1 MNVKFIDVAGTNV
14 PNIPFVWYREEQI
27 LPTFEFCKFIDK
39 DIFIDIC
46 NRIELDVSNLD
57 LNDNTEFSISIQR
70 HILSDVNLYISY
82 HGYIYNKMT
91 DDPNDDIVLDS
102 KYNRDHR
109 FSVKTITNNENVDFL
124 HLSRDA
130 TVTGSVYIHDSAFS
144 PPGNF
149 HFRKTTDDTVYLVT
163 EASCRDIPNQKIVSL
178 FVIMNDK
185 LKIEELKIYPY
196 INQIKNIAD
205 IMSSKL
211 KIFGFSDKVLTSIS
225 KNEKLLDAIQN
236 IHNVIQS
243 NYPDDNSLDIS
254 KYNNILYSLVKRY
267 NNLTNKESVPI
278 IVKYI
283 LDDKIDTEKRLS
295 EAIKYITFNE
305 YNEDLFHKSFG
316 FGITYTDEQITN
328 EIKKTINN
336 KDKWG
341 WSK

>member
-39 DIFIDIC
+39 DIFTNIC
-46 NRIELDVSNLD
+46 NRIKLDASNLG

-149 HFRKTTDDTVYLVT
+149 HFRKTTDDTIYLVT

-185 LKIEELKIYPY
+185 LKIEELDVFTNTIKIIFLNGTINHDVY
-196 INQIKNIAD
+196 ID
-205 IMSSKL
+205 RSYFSSHRL
-211 KIFGFSDKVLTSIS
+211 KIGGIGQLGDLHSIKIIGNKINARGIVGGLYAKILYDHNYNDQIDLINWYPTSI
-225 KNEKLLDAIQN
+225 
-236 IHNVIQS
+236 
-243 NYPDDNSLDIS
+243 
-254 KYNNILYSLVKRY
+254 
-267 NNLTNKESVPI
+267 NL
-278 IVKYI
+278 
-283 LDDKIDTEKRLS
+283 
-295 EAIKYITFNE
+295 
-305 YNEDLFHKSFG
+305 
-316 FGITYTDEQITN
+316 
-328 EIKKTINN
+328 
-336 KDKWG
+336 
-341 WSK
+341 